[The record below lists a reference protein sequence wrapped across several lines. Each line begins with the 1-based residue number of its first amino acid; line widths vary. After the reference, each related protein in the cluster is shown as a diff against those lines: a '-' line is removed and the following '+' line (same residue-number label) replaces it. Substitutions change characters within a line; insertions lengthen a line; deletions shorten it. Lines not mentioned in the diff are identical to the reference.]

1 MLLPD
6 HSKLTVDT
14 LELYCFEVVYEI
26 DEMKAPKV

>member
-1 MLLPD
+1 MLLTD

-14 LELYCFEVVYEI
+14 LKLYCFEVVDEV